1 MKKNILLVALFGLAQ
16 VNDYFIGPNQ
26 SMSIPDLGMT
36 KVVETSLGKEF
47 VKNIRDAQE
56 YSFEVGGK
64 LNIKTAEKTLTFQ
77 KL

>member
-1 MKKNILLVALFGLAQ
+1 
-16 VNDYFIGPNQ
+16 
-26 SMSIPDLGMT
+26 MSIPDLGMT
-36 KVVETSLGKEF
+36 KVAETSWGNEF
-47 VKNIRDAQE
+47 VKNIRDARE